1 VAHGTTPGAE
11 GCQARRPTAQH
22 TAGPP
27 LSNARTASNRAGA
40 HHRRTQRRALTLL
53 STQKVRMHSQRI
65 TPTTGST
72 PTTQTTPATDAPLP
86 SYRRTAAKP
95 QPNPATRQRP
105 LYNILSRTGRSLP
118 SSFRS
123 SVGQL
128 VVAVVA
134 VADVRVIRCSVVIS
148 ACSEVARQPR
158 KDRAGTS
165 HHRHSLAT
173 IATRQDQT
181 RPDER

>member
-1 VAHGTTPGAE
+1 MEPRRGAE

-40 HHRRTQRRALTLL
+40 HHRRTQRRALTLR

-134 VADVRVIRCSVVIS
+134 VADVRVTVV
-148 ACSEVARQPR
+148 PW
-158 KDRAGTS
+158 
-165 HHRHSLAT
+165 SLVLVQKSPGSLGKIVPVRLT
-173 IATRQDQT
+173 IVIV
-181 RPDER
+181 

>member
-1 VAHGTTPGAE
+1 MEPRRGAE

-40 HHRRTQRRALTLL
+40 HHRRTQCCALTLL
-53 STQKVRMHSQRI
+53 ATQKVRMHYSQRI

-123 SVGQL
+123 SAGQL

-165 HHRHSLAT
+165 HHRHSLDSDR
-173 IATRQDQT
+173 IKT
-181 RPDER
+181 RPHERFR